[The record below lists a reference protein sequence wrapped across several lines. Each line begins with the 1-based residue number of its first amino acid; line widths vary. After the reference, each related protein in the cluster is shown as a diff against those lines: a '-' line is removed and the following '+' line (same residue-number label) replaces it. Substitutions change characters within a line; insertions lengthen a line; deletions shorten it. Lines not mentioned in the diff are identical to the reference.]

1 MIRTINDIYLD
12 LRAEFRKK
20 GIAGYE
26 VEARELVTFALE
38 LDYDQFTA
46 KRNQF
51 IFEKDEKKIHEL
63 KEMRYSGVPIQ
74 HITGR
79 WEFYGLPLEVTTDT
93 LIPRA
98 DTETLAEV
106 GIELLRDR
114 SKGRMLDLCCG
125 TGCVGMAVLKNVSEG
140 ITGVFA
146 DLSEPALEVTRHN
159 LVKNHLTPRAMTVQ
173 VDAMEEASP
182 VLGKFHLITCNPP
195 YIPTAEI
202 MTLDAEVQREPHMA
216 LDGGEDGLD
225 FYRAVSLNFSS
236 VLAKGGALAFEV
248 GLGQFE
254 DVMKIMEEAGYRYVQ
269 SRCDLAGIERVV
281 WGIWDQPSHD

>member
-1 MIRTINDIYLD
+1 MIRTINDVYLD

-38 LDYDQFTA
+38 LDYDQFTS

-63 KEMRYSGVPIQ
+63 KELRYSGVPIQ

-106 GIELLRDR
+106 GIELLKDR

-146 DLSEPALEVTRHN
+146 DLSEPALEVTRRN
-159 LVKNHLTPRAMTVQ
+159 LIKNHLTPRALTVQ
-173 VDAMEEASP
+173 VDAMEDASP

-195 YIPTAEI
+195 YIPTSEI

-225 FYRAVSLNFSS
+225 FYRAVSLKFSS
-236 VLAKGGALAFEV
+236 ALAKGGALAFEV

>member
-1 MIRTINDIYLD
+1 MIRTINDAYLD

-38 LDYDQFTA
+38 LDYDQFAA

-63 KEMRYSGVPIQ
+63 KELRYSGVPIQ

-106 GIELLRDR
+106 GIELLKDR

-140 ITGVFA
+140 ITGVLA

-159 LVKNHLTPRAMTVQ
+159 LVKNHLTPRALTVQ
-173 VDAMEEASP
+173 VDALEEASS

-195 YIPTAEI
+195 YIPTNEI
-202 MTLDAEVQREPHMA
+202 MTLDAEVQREPRMA

-225 FYRAVSLNFSS
+225 FYRAVSRNFSS
-236 VLAKGGALAFEV
+236 ALAKGGALAFEV

-254 DVMKIMEEAGYRYVQ
+254 DVMKIMEEAGYRYIQ
-269 SRCDLAGIERVV
+269 YRCDLVGIERVV
-281 WGIWDQPSHD
+281 WGVWDQPSHD